1 MVARLTYWF
10 EFSVIA
16 LTFVTAQVGIAMVVL
31 AAVGRGWGAPVP
43 RRRFLPLL
51 FALGLCFTGWLPG
64 HWGMLALLCAVA
76 CIGVDQALSWVF
88 IPLGLV
94 RTTYYLA
101 KLGGQVEP
109 PRDLW
114 LRPVL
119 LAARALRKRPNPDAA
134 GFVARRLA
142 GYAELGPLGAAAA
155 AILAETRGDVAGAVG
170 MLRGVS
176 CVQEALLDRQVWP
189 VLRDVGVNDVAA
201 GPIAQPPELQPA
213 PPAIVEAS
221 LAAQAAL
228 ARRLPGRARLEDVAA
243 AVGSLS
249 ALAASPA
256 WQARLQARAA
266 ALGVGEAAATARA
279 TLLNQVE
286 SDLAEATIEERWP
299 SAWLGWGPAAD
310 AVRGRVREQRLATV
324 ERLADELR
332 RRARAQR
339 DLSEA
344 EEWQAWGEFARVSH
358 ELELDATVPSDHQLH
373 FRGVHRAIW
382 DYGYRQAFVLGRRR
396 LGGTVFLR
404 QRRLAYAAEAAD
416 TYDVIE
422 GNLRAT
428 RAVASPVVRAADA
441 VWFCH
446 PGLVKR
452 WRHFNL
458 AVLRFAQGAVALA
471 LFFGVATVGPGVS
484 IMALTL
490 VLAARL
496 SRSLRYPVMVEVLAN
511 EERVAI
517 QTFTERY
524 SFAASE
530 VELLPSIGQLSRV
543 RLARN
548 PYLLPRTLWTVHAS
562 RSAAEQQRKACAEHA
577 QAPPSERASG

>member
-1 MVARLTYWF
+1 VVARLTYWF
-10 EFSVIA
+10 EFLVLG
-16 LTFVTAQVGIAMVVL
+16 LTFVASLIGVSMVVL
-31 AAVGRGWGAPVP
+31 AAMGQGWGAPVP

-64 HWGMLALLCAVA
+64 HWGMLALLCAIA

-88 IPLGLV
+88 IPLGFV

-119 LAARALRKRPNPDAA
+119 LAARALRNRPSPAA
-134 GFVARRLA
+134 TRFVTRRLA

-155 AILAETRGDVAGAVG
+155 AILAEIRGDVAGAVG

-189 VLRDVGVNDVAA
+189 VLRDVMVNDVAS
-201 GPIAQPPELQPA
+201 GPTPQLSEPQPA

-228 ARRLPGRARLEDVAA
+228 ARRLPGRARAEDVAA
-243 AVGSLS
+243 AVGSLD
-249 ALAASPA
+249 ALASSPS
-256 WQARLQARAA
+256 WQARLQMRAA
-266 ALGVGEAAATARA
+266 TLGVGETAVSARA
-279 TLLNQVE
+279 TLLNQLE

-299 SAWLGWGPAAD
+299 SAWLGSVPAAD
-310 AVRGRVREQRLATV
+310 AVRARVREQRLATV

-339 DLSEA
+339 DLSEP
-344 EEWQAWGEFARVSH
+344 EEWQAWGEFARVSQ
-358 ELELDATVPSDHQLH
+358 ELELDAAAPSDHQLH

-416 TYDVIE
+416 AYDVIE

-452 WRHFNL
+452 WQHFNS
-458 AVLRFAQGAVALA
+458 AVLRFAQAAVALA
-471 LFFGVATVGPGVS
+471 LFFGAAKVGPGVS
-484 IMALTL
+484 IMAFAL

-496 SRSLRYPVMVEVLAN
+496 SRSLRLPVMVEVLAN
-511 EERVAI
+511 EERIAI
-517 QTFTERY
+517 QTLTERY

-543 RLARN
+543 RLART
-548 PYLLPRTLWTVHAS
+548 PQRLPRTLWTVHAS
-562 RSAAEQQRKACAEHA
+562 RSAAEQQRKDCAAHA
-577 QAPPSERASG
+577 QAPPSEPASG

>member
-1 MVARLTYWF
+1 VYWF
-10 EFSVIA
+10 DFSVFG
-16 LTFVTAQVGIAMVVL
+16 LTFVASLIGISMVVL
-31 AAVGRGWGAPVP
+31 AAMGQGWGAPVP

-51 FALGLCFTGWLPG
+51 FALGLSITGWLPG
-64 HWGMLALLCAVA
+64 RWPMLGLLLAIA
-76 CIGVDQALSWVF
+76 CIAVDQALSWVF

-94 RTTYYLA
+94 RSTYYLA
-101 KLGGQVEP
+101 RLGGQVEP

-114 LRPVL
+114 LTPVL
-119 LAARALRKRPNPDAA
+119 LAARALRKRHNPAA
-134 GFVARRLA
+134 AAFVARRLA
-142 GYAELGPLGAAAA
+142 AYAELGPLGAAAA
-155 AILAETRGDVAGAVG
+155 AILAEARGDVAGAVG
-170 MLRGVS
+170 MLRGVT
-176 CVQEALLDRQVWP
+176 CVQEARLDRQVWP
-189 VLRDVGVNDVAA
+189 VLRDVMVNDVAS
-201 GPIAQPPELQPA
+201 GPVPQPPELRQA

-228 ARRLPGRARLEDVAA
+228 ARRLPGRARAEDIVA

-249 ALAASPA
+249 ALAGSARF
-256 WQARLQARAA
+256 WARLEARAA
-266 ALGVGEAAATARA
+266 ALGVGEAAVSARA
-279 TLLNQVE
+279 TLLNQLE
-286 SDLAEATIEERWP
+286 SDLAEATIDERWP
-299 SAWLGWGPAAD
+299 SAWLGPGPAAD
-310 AVRGRVREQRLATV
+310 AVRARVREQRLATV

-332 RRARAQR
+332 RRARAQL
-339 DLSEA
+339 DLSEP
-344 EEWQAWGEFARVSH
+344 EEWQAWGEFARVSQ
-358 ELELDATVPSDHQLH
+358 ELELDAAEPSDHQKH

-446 PGLVKR
+446 PELVKR
-452 WRHFNL
+452 WRHFNS
-458 AVLRFAQGAVALA
+458 AVLSFAKGGVALA
-471 LFFGVATVGPGVS
+471 LFFGASKVGPGVS
-484 IMALTL
+484 IMALAL
-490 VLAARL
+490 VLAALL

-517 QTFTERY
+517 QTLTERY
-524 SFAASE
+524 SFAAGE
-530 VELLPSIGQLSRV
+530 VELLPSVGQLSRV
-543 RLARN
+543 RLART

-562 RSAAEQQRKACAEHA
+562 RSVAEQQRKACAEHA
-577 QAPPSERASG
+577 QAPPSRAAG